1 MTMALKGLEGD
12 DLVQNLRN
20 FVISLEPHIRETG
33 TIDQVEETLLHLEE
47 NDQNF
52 HKYEFVKQ
60 LKRKI
65 DEQLGGQIEEEIE
78 KQTTGSHEG
87 NGEETLVNRINERI
101 LQSRPYT
108 DLSRK
113 LKKNVLE
120 AVDELMRNFDA
131 EFGEGRHRNN
141 SFPHADRD
149 KYFHGSDEEE
159 SSCSSYNQESLMF
172 MNPEHLQQLAEK
184 LKSRDPQMRQE
195 ALHSLNQIPV
205 IDVVSC
211 DSWPAIKKILPEL
224 LSDPDEQLAV
234 FIQKFI
240 TRAFTSTSH
249 QTCEIYT
256 ILAEHLISQFHSRT
270 TYIPKI
276 KNGLDINKPENMK
289 MLKLFRLL
297 NEFQQ
302 ETTSYWIRYPDRYLE
317 MVLESTL
324 NLYATH
330 HMGPVGTSAQLTP
343 LHFVALL
350 DIKAQWFIK
359 WMHGAFS
366 RMPLLER
373 LQKYRPIV
381 ENAVRH
387 CLEFS
392 ASRKV
397 PFDVMSDISDTLSK
411 TSIEGK
417 RMFYTG
423 AELEYAY
430 FIHSVCLIGRILCFV
445 NGRTF
450 FPIKLRDSEDP
461 VTIKKLLVAMVLIV
475 VDPSINFHV
484 TRSSAA
490 EKYDPAKLVTE
501 VLKGLCSSEQVCKT
515 CLFKDEITST
525 LLSPISHFLDV
536 ADHQTPSESTL
547 LHVAD
552 ILCMIASSTKGRRH
566 LIYGEKK
573 DIFTRTKSSAAH
585 IIAEFTKKALL
596 KDLPKEAGQAPS
608 QAVIGA
614 YLYICHQLY
623 NTCEGLLV
631 LYPYELHASVAK
643 AWQQASQE
651 AESVPTPTPI
661 EDDDSSSDSSSF
673 AAKESYDLL
682 HWEDT
687 LRDNLLNFASTAKGI
702 LLLQQTGALNECIVY
717 MNARY
722 EKKLQ
727 VSKCEKFG
735 YGYMVT
741 QVAATAPGMA
751 ALEKTGYLKALIS
764 ELWAVLECGPSD
776 APLFTPKSW
785 PVDPVERISH
795 KHLIRLLNVLSA
807 FPAVYEVLATRPL
820 PTKDSYTFR
829 EMPDTIAG
837 FLDRLVLLNC
847 PAKFH
852 SLFNVEQSHGFGL
865 RVLSVMISCLDTYLL
880 LQAQY
885 KFQECLLSDQ
895 SDNLHHSDSNEII
908 VDCLSVERNNILV
921 RSYQLGGPSER
932 TLPPRIIQNKENP
945 YPYPM
950 FTSYPIPKEYISNQ
964 GRSAMK
970 QDNELINFL
979 DSKKPEKGKL
989 WLEKCRTI
997 LVKLLQTKPEQVK
1010 GKVVQK
1016 LLEQA
1021 AAVMTT
1027 ITEEAIFPL
1036 LQFSG

>member
-1 MTMALKGLEGD
+1 
-12 DLVQNLRN
+12 
-20 FVISLEPHIRETG
+20 
-33 TIDQVEETLLHLEE
+33 
-47 NDQNF
+47 
-52 HKYEFVKQ
+52 
-60 LKRKI
+60 
-65 DEQLGGQIEEEIE
+65 
-78 KQTTGSHEG
+78 
-87 NGEETLVNRINERI
+87 
-101 LQSRPYT
+101 
-108 DLSRK
+108 
-113 LKKNVLE
+113 
-120 AVDELMRNFDA
+120 
-131 EFGEGRHRNN
+131 
-141 SFPHADRD
+141 
-149 KYFHGSDEEE
+149 
-159 SSCSSYNQESLMF
+159 
-172 MNPEHLQQLAEK
+172 
-184 LKSRDPQMRQE
+184 
-195 ALHSLNQIPV
+195 
-205 IDVVSC
+205 
-211 DSWPAIKKILPEL
+211 
-224 LSDPDEQLAV
+224 
-234 FIQKFI
+234 
-240 TRAFTSTSH
+240 
-249 QTCEIYT
+249 
-256 ILAEHLISQFHSRT
+256 
-270 TYIPKI
+270 
-276 KNGLDINKPENMK
+276 
-289 MLKLFRLL
+289 
-297 NEFQQ
+297 
-302 ETTSYWIRYPDRYLE
+302 
-317 MVLESTL
+317 
-324 NLYATH
+324 
-330 HMGPVGTSAQLTP
+330 
-343 LHFVALL
+343 
-350 DIKAQWFIK
+350 
-359 WMHGAFS
+359 
-366 RMPLLER
+366 
-373 LQKYRPIV
+373 
-381 ENAVRH
+381 
-387 CLEFS
+387 
-392 ASRKV
+392 
-397 PFDVMSDISDTLSK
+397 
-411 TSIEGK
+411 
-417 RMFYTG
+417 
-423 AELEYAY
+423 
-430 FIHSVCLIGRILCFV
+430 
-445 NGRTF
+445 
-450 FPIKLRDSEDP
+450 P
-461 VTIKKLLVAMVLIV
+461 VTIKKLLVALVLVV

-484 TRSSAA
+484 AKSSAV
-490 EKYDPAKLVTE
+490 ETYDPAKLVTE
-501 VLKGLCSSEQVCKT
+501 ILKGLCSSEQVCET

-573 DIFTRTKSSAAH
+573 DVFTRTKSSAAH

-608 QAVIGA
+608 QAVIGS

-643 AWQQASQE
+643 AYQQASQE

-661 EDDDSSSDSSSF
+661 EDDDSSSDSSSL

-741 QVAATAPGMA
+741 QLAATAPGMA

-837 FLDRLVLLNC
+837 FLDRLVLLNS
-847 PAKFH
+847 PAKVH
-852 SLFNVEQSHGFGL
+852 SLFNVEQSHAFGL
-865 RVLSVMISCLDTYLL
+865 RVLSVMISCLDTHLL

-895 SDNLHHSDSNEII
+895 ADNLHHTDSNEII

-932 TLPPRIIQNKENP
+932 TLPPRIIKNMENP

-970 QDNELINFL
+970 QDNELIKFL
-979 DSKKPEKGKL
+979 DSKKPEKGKA

-1036 LQFSG
+1036 LQFSGNDSSVKKFNLSPLQSLGIKIAVRYGIHLKVIHTSSEATEKLGHLLKKCALFLQQQQKPVDSKLLYLQGSYPGFDWFASTIFIIFSGNNEKSWEFLHEFSTLGASGYLWMPRLHASVHLPTALMSSGIPPLFSSTGHNIELILQIELPLVASAFRMSGYTPTQICLHWLKQCFWNYLDWFDICHYVCVCLIMGIDYQVYLCVAILKHLQKQVMEHMQTQDLIIFLKEEPIHEFHVSKNLKYMQELEKKYRKIILPDLLNITKP